1 MSGLGGMSGFCRI
14 RVVSVEGKWFVEYR
28 SGLGG
33 KRVVWVVYE
42 WFLWWVSGLRGI

>member
-1 MSGLGGMSGFCRI
+1 MLCRIYEWFRWYMSGLGGMSGFYRI

-33 KRVVWVVYE
+33 KRVV
-42 WFLWWVSGLRGI
+42 